1 MDLVPLIALGIQK
14 VQCNDQGILLLTLGM
29 TVDRCTLQLMIGAA
43 LLPLNT
49 LARRARR
56 PPGVVA
62 YPRHV
67 MEQNLYN
74 LLQIP
79 IIILDL
85 CNLLLVVTTHRFR
98 LKRMGEHIRS
108 GVDRYK
114 ATQSQCSGG

>member
-1 MDLVPLIALGIQK
+1 MDLAPLIASEIQK
-14 VQCNDQGILLLTLGM
+14 AQCSGRGILLLTLGM
-29 TVDRCTLQLMIGAA
+29 TVDRCTLQPMTGAA
-43 LLPLNT
+43 LLPLST
-49 LARRARR
+49 LARRAQR

-67 MEQNLYN
+67 TEQNLYN

-79 IIILDL
+79 IIIQDL
-85 CNLLLVVTTHRFR
+85 CSLLLVVTTHRFR

>member
-1 MDLVPLIALGIQK
+1 MDLAPLIALGIQK
-14 VQCNDQGILLLTLGM
+14 AQCSGRGILQLTLGM
-29 TVDRCTLQLMIGAA
+29 TVDRCTLQPMTGAA
-43 LLPLNT
+43 LLPPNT
-49 LARRARR
+49 LARRAQR
-56 PPGVVA
+56 PPGAVA

-67 MEQNLYN
+67 TENLYN

-85 CNLLLVVTTHRFR
+85 CSLLLVVTTHRFR